1 LRVTERF
8 EPNAFEIDPFFFLH
22 NSAGH
27 LFFRGSY
34 VPVYC
39 RIQKVKGKKAGGEKN
54 VKARQREN
62 ENEVRYR

>member
-1 LRVTERF
+1 LRVTEGF
-8 EPNAFEIDPFFFLH
+8 EPNAFEIAPFFFLH
-22 NSAGH
+22 NAAGH
-27 LFFRGSY
+27 LSFRGSN

-54 VKARQREN
+54 IKARLREN